1 MKYNKNSTIGE
12 ILQDDSKNVGTLLGF
27 GMHCLGCPFSRRET
41 IERACKVHDL
51 DLGFVL
57 SKLNEQSVEE
67 QLSSKQMNKTEGKN
81 LGQSSVKE
89 QQKEQVKGQLKG
101 KTIKEKPK
109 TKK

>member
-12 ILQDDSKNVGTLLGF
+12 ILQDDSKNVETLLGF

-57 SKLNEQSVEE
+57 SKLNEQSAEE
-67 QLSSKQMNKTEGKN
+67 QLSSKQMNKTER
-81 LGQSSVKE
+81 KE

-101 KTIKEKPK
+101 KAIKEKPK